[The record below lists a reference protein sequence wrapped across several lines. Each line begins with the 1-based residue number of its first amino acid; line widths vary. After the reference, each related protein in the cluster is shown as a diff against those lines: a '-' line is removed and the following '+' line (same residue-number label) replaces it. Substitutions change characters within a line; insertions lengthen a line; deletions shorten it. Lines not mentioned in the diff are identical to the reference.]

1 MKFIAHRGNTEGPSD
16 VENELDYMKHAY
28 NMGHGVECDI
38 QLFNNKLYFGHDEPQ
53 RLVDH
58 KFIRNDDVFCHAK
71 SVDVLSILI
80 NLGVN
85 CFFHETDAVTLT
97 SGGQIWCYPGVH
109 PINANAIWLDLQD
122 KSLPDMRDGIYGVC
136 GDYVSRV

>member
-1 MKFIAHRGNTEGPSD
+1 M
-16 VENELDYMKHAY
+16 
-28 NMGHGVECDI
+28 
-38 QLFNNKLYFGHDEPQ
+38 
-53 RLVDH
+53 
-58 KFIRNDDVFCHAK
+58 
-71 SVDVLSILI
+71 LSILI

-109 PINANAIWLDLQD
+109 PLNENAIWLDLHD
-122 KSLPDMRDGIYGVC
+122 KSLPDMRDGIYGIC